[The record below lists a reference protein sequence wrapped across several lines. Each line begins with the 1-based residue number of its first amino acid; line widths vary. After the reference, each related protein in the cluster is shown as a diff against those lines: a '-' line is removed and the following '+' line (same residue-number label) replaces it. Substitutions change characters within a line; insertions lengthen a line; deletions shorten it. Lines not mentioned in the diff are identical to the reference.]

1 MRVRRLRRTWSK
13 PRSWASRRPRLT
25 GALLGLS
32 GGVLAAGG
40 GVLVAVLRDVPS
52 YYALGYVLFVFTLA
66 IGLMKLG
73 LPSEKRALALW
84 LPGALLIFGTPYGVK
99 SAVLDWRGEQV
110 PVTVTEVERG
120 SGSYRSGET
129 YRCKVEAGGESFWVT
144 GSDQCDQYSRPG
156 DRFEVLRDPED
167 LVSVSDPDPLIGFS
181 FLVPCVGGALLVMTV
196 AGSRGLKR
204 QP

>member
-1 MRVRRLRRTWSK
+1 MEQAALVDP
-13 PRSWASRRPRLT
+13 PRWPRLT
-25 GALLGLS
+25 GALLGLG
-32 GGVLAAGG
+32 GGVLAAGV
-40 GVLVAVLRDVPS
+40 GVLAAVPRDLPG
-52 YYALGYVLFVFTLA
+52 YYALGYVLLVSALA
-66 IGLMKLG
+66 VGLMKLG

-120 SGSYRSGET
+120 PGSYHSGET
-129 YRCKVEAGGESFWVT
+129 YHCKVEAGGESFWVK

-156 DRFEVLRDPED
+156 DRFEVLRDPEG

-196 AGSRGLKR
+196 AGYRGLKR
-204 QP
+204 PS